1 VSSHQAFRRC
11 NLSAD
16 VKEPPTHGRFV
27 PLVAQ
32 PYIHIQESY
41 IIHPLRHIYFSDSDT
56 GHDT

>member
-1 VSSHQAFRRC
+1 VSSHQVFRRC
-11 NLSAD
+11 NLSGD
-16 VKEPPTHGRFV
+16 VKEPPAHGRFV

-41 IIHPLRHIYFSDSDT
+41 IIHPLRHIYFSD